1 MSTKNWSSPPKDK
14 NNPESDKMTGLWTE
28 VASLRDKLVHKG
40 LESKRLARRAIS
52 PLDESIA

>member
-1 MSTKNWSSPPKDK
+1 MSTKNWSSLPKDK

-40 LESKRLARRAIS
+40 LESERLARRAIS